1 MSDAIITIISSVL
14 VAMISAFTSLGLVN
28 WRLQQIEKKLDVH
41 NGYAEKFGEIT
52 ADIKLIQ
59 KDIEFIKKEREE

>member
-1 MSDAIITIISSVL
+1 MSDGVITIISSVL
-14 VAMISAFTSLGLVN
+14 VAFISAFTSLGLVN
-28 WRLQQIEKKLDVH
+28 WRLQQIEKKLDIH

-59 KDIEFIKKEREE
+59 KDVEYLKEK

>member
-1 MSDAIITIISSVL
+1 MSDGIVTIISSVL
-14 VAMISAFTSLGLVN
+14 VAFISAFTSLGLVN
-28 WRLQQIEKKLDVH
+28 WRLQQIEKKLDIH

-59 KDIEFIKKEREE
+59 KDVEYLKEK